1 TGTWTALA
9 QVAAD
14 ALAVP
19 LKQIDLRIGDTSLP
33 HASVAGG
40 SSGITTWGTAIYDA
54 AGHLRDRYGGRPQV
68 GSTAIGAAGD
78 NQAAERYAMH
88 AFGAQFVA
96 VEVDPDTGEVTVPR
110 ALGIFA
116 AGRIVNPR
124 TARSQFL
131 GGMTMGLSTA
141 LWEQSVMDAVTGH
154 FVNHDLAEYH
164 VATCAD
170 IRDLQVDWIE
180 EEDHNANPMGTKG
193 IGEIGIVGTAAA
205 VANAVHNATGIRVRD
220 LPITPDKL
228 LLGGL

>member
-1 TGTWTALA
+1 T
-9 QVAAD
+9 
-14 ALAVP
+14 
-19 LKQIDLRIGDTSLP
+19 
-33 HASVAGG
+33 VAGG
-40 SSGITTWGTAIYDA
+40 STGIATWGTAIYEA
-54 AGHLRDRYGGRPQV
+54 ARNLRDRHGREPEPGATAT
-68 GSTAIGAAGD
+68 GSPGPNEARD
-78 NQAAERYAMH
+78 RYAMH

-96 VEVDPDTGEVTVPR
+96 VEVDPDTGEITIPR

-141 LWEQSVMDAVTGH
+141 LWEHSDLDPITGH
-154 FVNHDLAEYH
+154 FVNHDFAEYH

-170 IRDLQVDWIE
+170 IRDLEVDWIP
-180 EEDHNANPMGTKG
+180 EDDPFVNPMGTKG

-205 VANAVHNATGIRVRD
+205 VANAVHNATGIRIRD

-228 LLGGL
+228 LERGL